1 MKKVNTA
8 GKKGRKAAGKKAMRA
23 SKTARKEIE
32 RKSESLKLN
41 LVRGAAALAREV
53 EERTPAVKKA
63 LESGVG
69 KVMHMTGE
77 AARLAKLKVEIAAL
91 RNEKDKLLEQLG
103 GEVWHLHQQKRLNAV
118 ERDLAELLGKLEELT
133 DRIRGKESEI
143 EELSIT

>member
-8 GKKGRKAAGKKAMRA
+8 GKKARKAAGKKAAQA

-32 RKSESLKLN
+32 RKSESLKMN

-91 RNEKDKLLEQLG
+91 RNEKAKLLEQLG

-118 ERDLAELLGKLEELT
+118 ERDLAEVLRKLEELT

-143 EELSIT
+143 GELSIT